1 MTFDANVL
9 RALLRLARRREAAAV
24 DSVAVRVSGT
34 PAQVRASMRRL
45 RSGGLVEMRAT
56 GEVRLTMAGLAVA
69 IALLPPAPLARQPSS
84 RRASRAA

>member
-24 DSVAVRVSGT
+24 ASVAVRVSGT
-34 PAQVRASMRRL
+34 PSKVRASMRRL

-69 IALLPPAPLARQPSS
+69 IALLPAAPLARQPS